1 MHIFHD
7 RGLDVKIY
15 GCLAMVRVAI
25 IGGTGIYD
33 PKIFK
38 EKERFSLKTPY
49 GTTPE
54 ISIGESKGREI
65 VFLPRHG
72 KKHALPP
79 HKINYRAN
87 IYALKELEVERILAT
102 NSVGGINTCLTPGDF
117 LVPEDYIDFTRR
129 KSTFY
134 DSKVVHIDVSQ
145 AYCPE
150 LREALLKAANEII
163 GKVFDGGVYACTNGP
178 RFETKAEIRMLSKLG
193 CDVVGMTGLPEAIL
207 ARELEICYASICLV
221 TNPAAGI
228 SKEKLTATE
237 VIELVKKKEK
247 ELREILL
254 KAIEFIPEERNCP
267 CKEALKDAEL

>member
-1 MHIFHD
+1 M
-7 RGLDVKIY
+7 K
-15 GCLAMVRVAI
+15 LAV

-38 EKERFSLKTPY
+38 ERESFSVTTPY
-49 GTTPE
+49 GKTPK
-54 ISIGESKGREI
+54 ISIGEVKGREI
-65 VFLPRHG
+65 IFIPRHG
-72 KKHALPP
+72 KAHALPP
-79 HKINYRAN
+79 HKINYKAN
-87 IYALKELEVERILAT
+87 IYAIKELGVERILAT
-102 NSVGGINTCLTPGDF
+102 NSVGGINTCLSPGDF
-117 LVPEDYIDFTRR
+117 LIPEDYIDFTRR
-129 KSTFY
+129 DSTFY
-134 DSKVVHIDVSQ
+134 DDKTIHIDVSQ

-150 LREALLKAANEII
+150 LREALIKATNEIA
-163 GKVFDGGVYACTNGP
+163 GRVFGGGVYACTNGP

-247 ELREILL
+247 VLREILL
-254 KAIEFIPEERNCP
+254 KAIEFVPEERNCP
-267 CKEALKDAEL
+267 CKDALKGAEL